1 MNDEPMMIDETEDEP
16 TATRATGMS
25 WKRARLVVPSVM
37 ALLLAALFTTEGIW
51 EFSGTT
57 DAEIGELRQA
67 IDDYISEVEAQG
79 AQSITMQSYDPLLP
93 TAEGETIE
101 TLSGTSEKRQ
111 RVREIAGRMTYSNK
125 KKAEAEFVHKAR
137 LHNSGG
143 RLTPEELA
151 EAIAADRRAWHTRDV
166 PLGIWRAFVRSATAA
181 AIAFVVCWLLVRAA
195 EGIWW
200 FMIDRLHD
208 IANAVRRN

>member
-16 TATRATGMS
+16 KATRTTGKS
-25 WKRARLVVPSVM
+25 WKRARLVVPSAM
-37 ALLLAALFTTEGIW
+37 ALLLAAIYTTEIW

-57 DAEIGELRQA
+57 DTEIGELRQA
-67 IDDYISEVEAQG
+67 IDDYISDVEAQG
-79 AQSITMQSYDPLLP
+79 AQSITMQSHDPLLP

-111 RVREIAGRMTYSNK
+111 RVREIASRMDYSNE

-151 EAIAADRRAWHTRDV
+151 EAIAADRRAWHMRNV

-208 IANAVRRN
+208 IAKAVRRT